1 MREYNRQPQK
11 RNKVRCKKQK
21 EFLLFLFLVVFI
33 MAGIFVGNHVSLH
46 EKENRKTDKAEDKTA
61 DEQES
66 EENTWQ
72 DLQKQEG
79 MEVHFLDVGQ
89 GDATLI
95 ICGEHA
101 MLIDAGD
108 NSKGTA
114 VQNYLQKQGV
124 TRLDYLIGTHPDAD
138 HIGGLDVII
147 TKFDCNR
154 IIMPEVQR
162 DMATYR
168 DVIDA
173 MEYRQYRNTRPMV
186 GTQYFLGDAV
196 FTVVAPV
203 GNYGEEYNNYSVGIL
218 LTYGENKFLFTGDAE
233 RMAEYDMLQT
243 GIDLS
248 ADVLKVGHHGS
259 SDSTSKSFLEAV
271 SPKYA
276 VISCGAD
283 NDYGHP
289 HRRTMDILEESGIAV
304 YRTDE
309 LGDIVFYSDG
319 QNIMVN

>member
-1 MREYNRQPQK
+1 
-11 RNKVRCKKQK
+11 
-21 EFLLFLFLVVFI
+21 
-33 MAGIFVGNHVSLH
+33 MAGIFVGNHVSLQ

-79 MEVHFLDVGQ
+79 LEVHFVDVGQ

-108 NSKGTA
+108 NNKGTA
-114 VQNYLQKQGV
+114 VQYYLQKQGV
-124 TRLDYLIGTHPDAD
+124 TKLDYLIGTHPDAD

-173 MEYRQYRNTRPMV
+173 MEYKQYRNTRPMV